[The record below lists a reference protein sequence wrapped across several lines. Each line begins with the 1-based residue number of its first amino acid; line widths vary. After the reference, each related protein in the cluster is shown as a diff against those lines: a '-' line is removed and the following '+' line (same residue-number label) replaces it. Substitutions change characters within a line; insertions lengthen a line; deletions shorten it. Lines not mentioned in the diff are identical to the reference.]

1 MCFKALP
8 CTPGGRS
15 AAQEAAP
22 LALRWVEVMV
32 PPHPPGC
39 LSALPG
45 VPPTQHAPQLWWRQ
59 VVTHLC
65 YSDFE
70 DIMGA
75 IDGLDGELRVV

>member
-1 MCFKALP
+1 
-8 CTPGGRS
+8 
-15 AAQEAAP
+15 
-22 LALRWVEVMV
+22 MV